1 MRSTIHNLLLSILL
15 TAATGSYAGEL
26 GNWVDSATFSLGTD
40 DNSDNIDLLRIG
52 LENHWERS
60 WLTDGAWFLSGYW
73 DASVE
78 FMDANTSVDDSLV
91 GLSLTPVLRLQRDP
105 DLSSG
110 VTPFAEAGVG
120 AHLLSDT
127 RLGNRDLGR
136 TLLIGTHVGFGL
148 GFGERG
154 QYELGYR
161 FQHLGSTGSSNSEG
175 LDLHLLRL
183 GYNIY

>member
-1 MRSTIHNLLLSILL
+1 MRKILHTLLLPLALL
-15 TAATGSYAGEL
+15 AGNAGAGGL
-26 GNWVDSATFSLGTD
+26 GNWVDSATLTLGDD
-40 DNSDNIDLLRIG
+40 DNSDNIDVLRIG
-52 LENHWERS
+52 LQNRWERS
-60 WLTDGAWFLSGYW
+60 WLTDGAWYLSGYW
-73 DASVE
+73 DAE
-78 FMDANTSVDDSLV
+78 LAFMDADTAVDDRLV
-91 GLSLTPVLRLQRDP
+91 DLSLTPVLRLQRDP

-136 TLLIGTHVGFGL
+136 TLQFGTHVGFGL

-154 QYELGYR
+154 QYEVGYR
-161 FQHLGSTGSSNSEG
+161 YQHLGNSGGSNGEG